1 MFKNTLFALAA
12 GGAIMLAALTGT
24 SGIAKADTSVHVGIG
39 VPGVQLVHSSQRP
52 RCWLPERH
60 LCGPSYGRPYYGR
73 PVYGRPVY
81 GRPVYGWPGYYG
93 GYRAPQPYYYGGY
106 RRW

>member
-1 MFKNTLFALAA
+1 MFKQTLCALAA
-12 GGAIMLAALTGT
+12 GDAILLAALTGT
-24 SGIAKADTSVHVGIG
+24 SGAAKADTFFDIAIG
-39 VPGVQLVHSSQRP
+39 VPGVYLAHSSDRP

-60 LCGPSYGRPYYGR
+60 LCGPYYGRPYYGR
-73 PVYGRPVY
+73 PVYVPPVY

-93 GYRAPQPYYYGGY
+93 GYYAPRPYHYGGF